1 MILNKLRKIT
11 VFIAAV
17 LLGLSA
23 QAQSGIDS
31 PYSRFGLGTLT
42 TVNQNARQQGMGGLG
57 YAIGSNRFV
66 NPLNPA
72 SYGSIDSLS
81 FLFNAGLYAT
91 SVTYRT
97 TTQTQTGNHAQLS
110 YFAAGFPVTNWWK
123 SGISLMPYSRT
134 GFNVIVPGQTT
145 QGVRYNKKFEG
156 TGGINRF
163 IIGNAFSPVK
173 NLSVGVNANF
183 MFGRNTNASL
193 LYFPDSNYMAT
204 TLVERRL
211 LISDFTFDAGLLY
224 NVKLK
229 DNYSLQ
235 LGLTHSFGS
244 KLNVQRE
251 YLIQSQFGGINGG
264 ITYVLDTILYEAR
277 RKENI
282 ELPWASGAG
291 IAIEKQNRWMA
302 GLDFNWQNW
311 ENNQS
316 FGNNDSLINSWNI
329 AVGGH
334 YIPVHTAISGYWRKV
349 TYRAG
354 ARYHQTYLQLNGQ
367 PINEFG
373 ISFGA
378 SLPLPR
384 TFTTVDV
391 SMEIGRRGTT
401 ASNLIRETFVN
412 FTAGVSIY
420 ERWFVKRK
428 YN

>member
-1 MILNKLRKIT
+1 MRLNKLRKIT
-11 VFIAAV
+11 FFIAAILAGIAV
-17 LLGLSA
+17 

-31 PYSRFGLGTLT
+31 PYSRFGFGTISAL
-42 TVNQNARQQGMGGLG
+42 NQNSRQQGMGGIG
-57 YAIGSNRFV
+57 NAIGSNRFV
-66 NPLNPA
+66 NPVNPA

-97 TTQTQTGNHAQLS
+97 TSQTQTGSHAQLS
-110 YFAAGFPVTNWWK
+110 YFAAGFPVMRWWK

-134 GFNVIVPGQTT
+134 GFNVIVPGQTS
-145 QGVRYNKKFEG
+145 QGVRYNKLFEG
-156 TGGINRF
+156 SGGINKF
-163 IIGNAFSPVK
+163 TIGNAVSPLK
-173 NLSVGVNANF
+173 NLSIGLNANYV
-183 MFGRNTNASL
+183 FGRNTNASL

-204 TLVERRL
+204 TNVERRL
-211 LISDFTFDAGLLY
+211 LTSDFTLDAGLLY
-224 NVKLK
+224 SLKLRS
-229 DNYSLQ
+229 DYSLH
-235 LGLTHSFGS
+235 LGLTHSFAT
-244 KLNVQRE
+244 KLNVRRE
-251 YLIQSQFGGINGG
+251 YLVQSQFGGINGG
-264 ITYVLDTILYEAR
+264 VTYPVDTIVYEAN
-277 RKENI
+277 RKDKI
-282 ELPWASGAG
+282 DIPMGTGAG

-302 GLDFNWQNW
+302 GMDFNWQNW
-311 ENNQS
+311 ENKQVI
-316 FGNNDSLINSWNI
+316 GRNDSLINSWNV

-354 ARYHQTYLQLNGQ
+354 ARYHQSYLQLNGQ

-384 TFTTVDV
+384 TYTTVDV
-391 SMEIGRRGTT
+391 SMEIGQRGTT